1 MLAFVASMPQGR
13 RASPTV
19 SGTADP
25 SFCEGLMTAST
36 LGDGLTSSATRLSI
50 AVIAACP
57 FPARRGTP
65 VRIQRLAEELAQRGH
80 RVLVITYHHG
90 TGEPDSR
97 VELRRIRPVRGYSK
111 LGPGPT
117 YRKLFQLD
125 PLLTWKVARVLRE
138 VRIDVIHAHHFE
150 GLMVGAVARAGLD
163 IPMVF
168 DVHTLLT
175 SELPQYRMPLLPVG
189 LKRFLATAGDRRL
202 PRWAD
207 HVAPVTER
215 IRTKLLEMR
224 AVPEEKVTLVPN
236 GVETD
241 LFAIPATNGTEA
253 RGRPT
258 LIFTGNLAPYQ
269 GIDLMLSALRRVLD
283 RRKDVRLQIVTESS
297 FAQYEPLAR
306 ELGVTGSI
314 DVVEA
319 PFAEIPRLLAGA
331 DIAVNPRIDC
341 DGIPVKLLNY
351 MAASKPV
358 VSFAGSAP
366 GLRHQETGW
375 LVKDGDIEGF
385 AQGALTL
392 LDDRE
397 MARRLGR
404 NARRFVEAEHSWSR
418 SAELCEEIY
427 HRLLVERAA
436 RRR

>member
-1 MLAFVASMPQGR
+1 
-13 RASPTV
+13 
-19 SGTADP
+19 
-25 SFCEGLMTAST
+25 MTARKP
-36 LGDGLTSSATRLSI
+36 GNGRVVPARGLSI

-65 VRIQRLAEELAQRGH
+65 VRVQRLAEELSRRGH

-90 TGEPDSR
+90 SGEVDPSL
-97 VELRRIRPVRGYSK
+97 ELHRIPTVRGYGR

-117 YRKLFQLD
+117 YRKLFLLD
-125 PLLTWKVARVLRE
+125 PLLTWKLRRVLGRE
-138 VRIDVIHAHHFE
+138 HVDVIHAHHFE
-150 GLMVGAVARAGLD
+150 GLMVGAVARLGRRVPL
-163 IPMVF
+163 VF

-175 SELPQYRMPLLPVG
+175 SELPQYRMPFLPFPV
-189 LKRFLATAGDRRL
+189 KRRLAMVGDRYL

-215 IRTKLLEMR
+215 IRSKLLELH
-224 AVPEEKVTLVPN
+224 AVTEDRVSLVPN

-241 LFAIPATNGTEA
+241 LFHQPGGNGDRPEA
-253 RGRPT
+253 PT

-269 GIDLMLSALRRVLD
+269 GIDLLLSALRRVLD

-297 FAQYEPLAR
+297 FAAYEPLAR
-306 ELGVTGSI
+306 ELGLTGSI

-319 PFAEIPRLLAGA
+319 PFAEIPGLLARA
-331 DIAVNPRIDC
+331 DIAINPRIDC

-375 LVKDGDIEGF
+375 LVKDGDVDAL
-385 AQGALTL
+385 AQGALAL
-392 LDDRE
+392 LDDQE
-397 MARRLGR
+397 MAGRLGR
-404 NARRFVEAEHSWSR
+404 NARKFVEAEHSWSR
-418 SAELCEEIY
+418 SAELCESIY
-427 HRLLVERAA
+427 RRLLADQGG
-436 RRR
+436 RR

>member
-1 MLAFVASMPQGR
+1 MMPH
-13 RASPTV
+13 V
-19 SGTADP
+19 GTMAP
-25 SFCEGLMTAST
+25 S
-36 LGDGLTSSATRLSI
+36 DSATRRLAPPGPLTV

-65 VRIQRLAEELAQRGH
+65 VRIQRLSEELTQRGH
-80 RVLVITYHHG
+80 RVVVVTYHHG
-90 TGEPDSR
+90 TGEADPR
-97 VELRRIRPVRGYSK
+97 VEVRRIRSIRSYHK

-117 YRKLFQLD
+117 YRKLLLLD
-125 PLLTWKVARVLRE
+125 PLLTLKLAKLLRQERV
-138 VRIDVIHAHHFE
+138 DVIHAHHFE
-150 GLMVGAVARAGLD
+150 GLVVGAVARLGRR

-175 SELPQYRMPLLPVG
+175 SELPHYPMPLTPVAV
-189 LKRFLATAGDRRL
+189 KRLVASAADRRL

-207 HVAPVTER
+207 HVAVVTER
-215 IRTKLLEMR
+215 IRGKLLEMH
-224 AVPEEKVTLVPN
+224 AVPERRMSLVPN

-241 LFAIPATNGTEA
+241 LFAAPGANG
-253 RGRPT
+253 GVGHGPT

-269 GIDLMLSALRRVLD
+269 GIDLMLTAFRRVLE
-283 RRKDVRLQIVTESS
+283 RRQDARLQIVTESS
-297 FAQYEPLAR
+297 FDDYEPLAR
-306 ELGVTGSI
+306 ELGVTGAI
-314 DVVEA
+314 DVVQA

-331 DIAVNPRIDC
+331 DVAVNPRVDC

-375 LVKDGDIEGF
+375 LVPDGDIDGF
-385 AQGALTL
+385 ANGALAL

-397 MARRLGR
+397 MAGRLGR
-404 NARRFVEAEHSWSR
+404 NARRFVEAEHSWAK

-427 HRLLVERAA
+427 YQLLAS
-436 RRR
+436 RR